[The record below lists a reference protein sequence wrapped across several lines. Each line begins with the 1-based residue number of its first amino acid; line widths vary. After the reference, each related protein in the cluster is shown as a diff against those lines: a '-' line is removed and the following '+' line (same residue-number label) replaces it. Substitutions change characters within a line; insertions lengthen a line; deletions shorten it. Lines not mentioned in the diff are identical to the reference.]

1 MPKKWEPARR
11 VDELPVLD
19 GWMTLEE
26 AAAELG
32 VSRQTVHKYVFD
44 QRPKLTTATRIGRKP
59 YIIVRTAEVTQIQR
73 ELSAQRSVATAV
85 AAEG

>member
-1 MPKKWEPARR
+1 MPKKWEPARK
-11 VDELPVLD
+11 VEDLPVLE

-26 AAAELG
+26 AAKELG
-32 VSRQTVHKYVFD
+32 VSRQTAHKYVFD

-59 YIIVRTAEVTQIQR
+59 YIIVRTAEVAAIQR
-73 ELSAQRSVATAV
+73 ELSAQRSVAAV